1 MVGQHV
7 IPGDGPADWSFEAP
21 VKVRFGAGSRSTLAS
36 LVGSMRILLVT
47 TVRGRQ
53 RIEADPLFRIAFQDA
68 DVEFATDIRPN
79 PGIHDLQIQADS
91 WARRAFDL
99 VVAIGGGSVLD
110 AAKVFA
116 ASLGGD
122 GRSIAELLA
131 NSGSIS
137 PDKVIPLVAMPT
149 TAGTGSEMTPFATV
163 WDHEQRRKLSLSSP
177 HIRPSIAIVD
187 PELTL
192 GLPDAVTIS
201 TALDALNQAFESV
214 WNRNANPVTV
224 GVAVQAI
231 RRSFEGLEAFAAG
244 NTDLEV
250 RSRLAEASV
259 MAGLCISQTRTAIC
273 HAISYPLTAHFG
285 VPHGLACAFT
295 MVAVAR
301 LYSSSAP
308 GGLDHVAR
316 VMGEPD
322 GVALL
327 ARLDALMEKLAVRQ
341 DVSRAIG
348 TFENLLGLRSEMYA
362 PGRADNFPL
371 EIDDRTLSRI
381 LTESYS
387 RGRGARQREAALGG
401 LL

>member
-1 MVGQHV
+1 MVGQRV
-7 IPGDGPADWSFEAP
+7 ISVGLRDWSFEAP
-21 VKVRFGAGSRSTLAS
+21 VKLRFGAGSRSALAPLLGGKRV
-36 LVGSMRILLVT
+36 LVVT

-53 RIEADPLFRIAFQDA
+53 AIETDPVFGAAFQEA

-79 PGIHDLQIQADS
+79 PGIHDLQAQVDS
-91 WARRAFDL
+91 WAGRGLDL

-122 GRSIAELLA
+122 GRSIADLLS
-131 NSGSIS
+131 NSNSIGS
-137 PDKVIPLVAMPT
+137 DNVIPLVALPT

-177 HIRPSIAIVD
+177 HIRPWVAIVD

-214 WNRNANPVTV
+214 WNRNANPVTL

-231 RRSFEGLEAFAAG
+231 RFSFEGLEAFAAG

-259 MAGLCISQTRTAIC
+259 LAGLCISQTRTAIC

-301 LYSSSAP
+301 LYSSSVP
-308 GGLDHVAR
+308 GGLDLVAR
-316 VMGEPD
+316 VVGEPD
-322 GVALL
+322 GAALL
-327 ARLDALMEKLAVRQ
+327 ARLDAVMEKLAVRER
-341 DVSRAIG
+341 VSGTIG
-348 TFENLLGLRSEMYA
+348 TFEDLLALRAEMYA
-362 PGRADNFPL
+362 PGRADNFPVG
-371 EIDDRTLSRI
+371 IDDEALSHI
-381 LTESYS
+381 LAESYS
-387 RGRGARQREAALGG
+387 REATSN
-401 LL
+401 